1 MPVIKQMKMRR
12 GRPERFIITLEEGEE
27 LVMSPEIVLK
37 FGLSPGNSFSDD
49 EFLKILRDD
58 SIRQAKDQAL
68 RYLTVRPHSRR
79 ELWRKLREKG
89 HRREVIDQVL
99 DQLENVDL
107 VNDEQFTRLFIQNE
121 LRLRPAGKMLLIQKL
136 VQRGIPREM
145 YEPLLNEL
153 LSEAEE
159 MEIARSLAKK
169 FVKSHSRAKGDK
181 LKEKLVRYLQGKGFH
196 WEQIKQVVP
205 AKNEE

>member
-1 MPVIKQMKMRR
+1 MPVIKHMKMRR
-12 GRPERFIITLEEGEE
+12 GRTERFIITLEDDEE

-37 FGLSPGNSFSDD
+37 FGLSPGNSFSDG
-49 EFLKILRDD
+49 EFLRILRED

-89 HRREVIDQVL
+89 HRSEVIDQVL
-99 DQLENVDL
+99 DQLENVEL

-121 LRLRPAGKMLLIQKL
+121 LRLRPVGKLLLIQKL
-136 VQRGIPREM
+136 VQRGISREL
-145 YEPLLNEL
+145 YEPLLKEL

-159 MEIARSLAKK
+159 MGIAQSLTDK
-169 FVKSHSRAKGDK
+169 FLKSHSRVKGNE
-181 LKEKLVRYLQGKGFH
+181 LKEKLVRYLQGKGFQ

-205 AKNEE
+205 AKSED

>member
-1 MPVIKQMKMRR
+1 MPTIKQMKMRR
-12 GRPERFIITLEEGEE
+12 GRPERFIITLEDDEE

-49 EFLKILRDD
+49 EFLRILRED

-79 ELWRKLREKG
+79 ELCRKLREKG
-89 HRREVIDQVL
+89 HRGEVIDRVL
-99 DQLENVDL
+99 DQLENVEL

-121 LRLRPAGKMLLIQKL
+121 LRLRPVGKLLLIQKL
-136 VQRGIPREM
+136 VQRGIPREL
-145 YEPLLNEL
+145 YEPLLKEL
-153 LSEAEE
+153 FSEEEE

-169 FVKSHSRAKGDK
+169 FLKSHSRDKGDK
-181 LKEKLVRYLQGKGFH
+181 LKEKLVRYLQGKGFQ

-205 AKNEE
+205 